1 MFGVQLRR
9 TRLNL
14 KAHGLMNDVRGKLLV
29 LFFFISTFLS
39 VPLLA
44 AQETPSATVE
54 DQAKK
59 IVDLINRIRVITKEN
74 DRLKKMVETYES
86 ELEGLDEQN
95 KKTSE
100 TLKELQDTITK
111 NSSCADEGEMARIS
125 KELADT
131 HYNLGVIYQSQSQ
144 YDQAE
149 LEYKKVLAIK
159 PDDADA
165 IYNLAVIY
173 DSYKTDPASAVYY
186 YKKYLDLNPRAADS
200 DQISRRI
207 DKLLP

>member
-9 TRLNL
+9 ARLNL

-29 LFFFISTFLS
+29 LFFFICTLLS

-44 AQETPSATVE
+44 AQETSSSTVE
-54 DQAKK
+54 DQGKK

-95 KKTSE
+95 KKTTE
-100 TLKELQDTITK
+100 TIRELQDNLTK
-111 NSSCADEGEMARIS
+111 NSSCTNDGETARMS

-131 HYNLGVIYQSQSQ
+131 HYNLGVFYQEHSQ

-149 LEYKKVLAIK
+149 MEYKKVLAVK
-159 PDDADA
+159 PDDSDA

-173 DSYKTDPASAVYY
+173 DSYKTDPASAVLF
-186 YKKYLDLNPRAADS
+186 YKKYLELNPKAAES
-200 DQISRRI
+200 DQISQRI
-207 DKLLP
+207 NKLLP